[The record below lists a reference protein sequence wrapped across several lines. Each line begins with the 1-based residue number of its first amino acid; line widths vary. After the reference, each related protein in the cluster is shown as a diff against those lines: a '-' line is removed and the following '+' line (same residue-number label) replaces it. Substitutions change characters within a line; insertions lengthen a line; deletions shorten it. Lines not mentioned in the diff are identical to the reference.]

1 MQITGIIGAMDVEVA
16 ILRSIMKNART
27 ETVSG
32 IDFIIGSLEGRRVVL
47 ARSGVGKVFAA
58 LCAQTMILK
67 FGVTEIV
74 NSGVAGTLTPELHI
88 GDVAISTACVQH
100 DMDTSAVGDPVGLIS
115 GINMIELPADTKIAD
130 ELDRVCAAAN
140 VNHRLGVIASGD
152 QFVHTTE
159 RRGHR
164 PGLLRQQDPVC
175 RHPRHLRRGQRRR
188 QDRLHDLREGCRRN
202 VLRHRAQ
209 VAARPRLIKAEARQS
224 KGCRKNN
231 SIPFFHFEFMPTRNA
246 CPSRHDV
253 NIAIAQSW
261 QQCPWTKEK
270 GDPCHLLS
278 MPACPRI
285 LSARP
290 IRRSA

>member
-16 ILRSIMKNART
+16 ILRSMMKNART

-32 IDFIIGSLEGRRVVL
+32 IDFIIGSLEDRRVVL

-140 VNHRLGVIASGD
+140 INHRLGVIASGD

-159 RRGHR
+159 RR
-164 PGLLRQQDPVC
+164 VWIVSTFNASAV
-175 RHPRHLRRGQRRR
+175 
-188 QDRLHDLREGCRRN
+188 EME
-202 VLRHRAQ
+202 
-209 VAARPRLIKAEARQS
+209 AA
-224 KGCRKNN
+224 
-231 SIPFFHFEFMPTRNA
+231 
-246 CPSRHDV
+246 
-253 NIAIAQSW
+253 AIAQVCFVNKIPFAAIRVISD
-261 QQCPWTKEK
+261 EAS
-270 GDPCHLLS
+270 GDVKIDYMTFVKAAAATSSDIALRWL
-278 MPACPRI
+278 R
-285 LSARP
+285 AR
-290 IRRSA
+290 A

>member
-16 ILRSIMKNART
+16 ILRSMMKNART

-74 NSGVAGTLTPELHI
+74 NSGVARTLTPELHI

-159 RRGHR
+159 RR
-164 PGLLRQQDPVC
+164 VWIVSTFNASAV
-175 RHPRHLRRGQRRR
+175 
-188 QDRLHDLREGCRRN
+188 EME
-202 VLRHRAQ
+202 
-209 VAARPRLIKAEARQS
+209 AA
-224 KGCRKNN
+224 
-231 SIPFFHFEFMPTRNA
+231 
-246 CPSRHDV
+246 
-253 NIAIAQSW
+253 AIAQVCFVNKIPFAAIRVISD
-261 QQCPWTKEK
+261 EAS
-270 GDPCHLLS
+270 GDVKIDYMTFVKAAAATSSDIALRWL
-278 MPACPRI
+278 R
-285 LSARP
+285 AR
-290 IRRSA
+290 A

>member
-16 ILRSIMKNART
+16 ILRSMMKNART

-115 GINMIELPADTKIAD
+115 KIAD

-159 RRGHR
+159 RR
-164 PGLLRQQDPVC
+164 VWIVSTFNASAV
-175 RHPRHLRRGQRRR
+175 
-188 QDRLHDLREGCRRN
+188 EME
-202 VLRHRAQ
+202 
-209 VAARPRLIKAEARQS
+209 AA
-224 KGCRKNN
+224 
-231 SIPFFHFEFMPTRNA
+231 
-246 CPSRHDV
+246 
-253 NIAIAQSW
+253 AIAQVCFVNKIPFAAIRVISD
-261 QQCPWTKEK
+261 EAS
-270 GDPCHLLS
+270 GDVKIDYMTFVKAAAATSSDIALRWL
-278 MPACPRI
+278 R
-285 LSARP
+285 AR
-290 IRRSA
+290 A

>member
-16 ILRSIMKNART
+16 ILRSMMKNART

-159 RRGHR
+159 RRESSPPSKPPPLKWR
-164 PGLLRQQDPVC
+164 PPPSLRSASST
-175 RHPRHLRRGQRRR
+175 RY
-188 QDRLHDLREGCRRN
+188 RLPPS
-202 VLRHRAQ
+202 A
-209 VAARPRLIKAEARQS
+209 S
-224 KGCRKNN
+224 
-231 SIPFFHFEFMPTRNA
+231 SPTRPA
-246 CPSRHDV
+246 ATSR
-253 NIAIAQSW
+253 S
-261 QQCPWTKEK
+261 TT
-270 GDPCHLLS
+270 
-278 MPACPRI
+278 
-285 LSARP
+285 
-290 IRRSA
+290 

>member
-16 ILRSIMKNART
+16 ILRSMMKNART

-152 QFVHTTE
+152 QFVHTT
-159 RRGHR
+159 
-164 PGLLRQQDPVC
+164 
-175 RHPRHLRRGQRRR
+175 
-188 QDRLHDLREGCRRN
+188 
-202 VLRHRAQ
+202 
-209 VAARPRLIKAEARQS
+209 
-224 KGCRKNN
+224 
-231 SIPFFHFEFMPTRNA
+231 
-246 CPSRHDV
+246 
-253 NIAIAQSW
+253 
-261 QQCPWTKEK
+261 
-270 GDPCHLLS
+270 
-278 MPACPRI
+278 
-285 LSARP
+285 
-290 IRRSA
+290 

>member
-16 ILRSIMKNART
+16 ILRSMMKNART

-67 FGVTEIV
+67 FGVTEIF

-159 RRGHR
+159 RREWI
-164 PGLLRQQDPVC
+164 VSTFKASAV
-175 RHPRHLRRGQRRR
+175 
-188 QDRLHDLREGCRRN
+188 EME
-202 VLRHRAQ
+202 
-209 VAARPRLIKAEARQS
+209 AA
-224 KGCRKNN
+224 
-231 SIPFFHFEFMPTRNA
+231 
-246 CPSRHDV
+246 
-253 NIAIAQSW
+253 AIAQVCFVNKIPFAAIRVISD
-261 QQCPWTKEK
+261 EAS
-270 GDPCHLLS
+270 GDVKIDYMTFVKAAAATSSDIALRWL
-278 MPACPRI
+278 R
-285 LSARP
+285 AR
-290 IRRSA
+290 A

>member
-16 ILRSIMKNART
+16 ILRSMMKNART

-74 NSGVAGTLTPELHI
+74 NSGVAGPLTPELHI

-159 RRGHR
+159 RR
-164 PGLLRQQDPVC
+164 VWIVSTFNASAV
-175 RHPRHLRRGQRRR
+175 
-188 QDRLHDLREGCRRN
+188 EME
-202 VLRHRAQ
+202 
-209 VAARPRLIKAEARQS
+209 AA
-224 KGCRKNN
+224 
-231 SIPFFHFEFMPTRNA
+231 
-246 CPSRHDV
+246 
-253 NIAIAQSW
+253 AIAQVCFVNKIPFAAIRVISD
-261 QQCPWTKEK
+261 EAS
-270 GDPCHLLS
+270 GDVKIDYMTFVKAAAATSSDIALRWL
-278 MPACPRI
+278 R
-285 LSARP
+285 AR
-290 IRRSA
+290 A

>member
-1 MQITGIIGAMDVEVA
+1 MQITGSIGAMDVEVA
-16 ILRSIMKNART
+16 ILRSMMKNART
-27 ETVSG
+27 ETVPG

-74 NSGVAGTLTPELHI
+74 NSGVAGTLTPGLHI

-159 RRGHR
+159 RR
-164 PGLLRQQDPVC
+164 VWIVSTFNASAV
-175 RHPRHLRRGQRRR
+175 
-188 QDRLHDLREGCRRN
+188 EME
-202 VLRHRAQ
+202 
-209 VAARPRLIKAEARQS
+209 AA
-224 KGCRKNN
+224 
-231 SIPFFHFEFMPTRNA
+231 
-246 CPSRHDV
+246 
-253 NIAIAQSW
+253 AIAQVCFVNKIPFAAIRVISD
-261 QQCPWTKEK
+261 EAS
-270 GDPCHLLS
+270 GDVKIDYMTFVKAVAATSSHIALRWL
-278 MPACPRI
+278 R
-285 LSARP
+285 AR
-290 IRRSA
+290 A

>member
-16 ILRSIMKNART
+16 ILRSMMKNART

-67 FGVTEIV
+67 FGVTKIV

-100 DMDTSAVGDPVGLIS
+100 DMDTTAVGDPVGLIS

-159 RRGHR
+159 RREWI
-164 PGLLRQQDPVC
+164 VSTFKASAV
-175 RHPRHLRRGQRRR
+175 
-188 QDRLHDLREGCRRN
+188 EME
-202 VLRHRAQ
+202 
-209 VAARPRLIKAEARQS
+209 AA
-224 KGCRKNN
+224 
-231 SIPFFHFEFMPTRNA
+231 
-246 CPSRHDV
+246 
-253 NIAIAQSW
+253 AIAQVCFVNKIPFAAIRVISD
-261 QQCPWTKEK
+261 EAS
-270 GDPCHLLS
+270 GDVKIDYMTFVKAAAATSSDIALRWL
-278 MPACPRI
+278 R
-285 LSARP
+285 AR
-290 IRRSA
+290 A

>member
-16 ILRSIMKNART
+16 ILRSMMKNTRT

-74 NSGVAGTLTPELHI
+74 NSGVAGTLTPKLHI

-115 GINMIELPADTKIAD
+115 GINMVELPADKRIAD
-130 ELDRVCAAAN
+130 ELDRVCAAASI
-140 VNHRLGVIASGD
+140 NHRLGVIASGD

-159 RRGHR
+159 RR
-164 PGLLRQQDPVC
+164 QWIVSTFKASAV
-175 RHPRHLRRGQRRR
+175 
-188 QDRLHDLREGCRRN
+188 EME
-202 VLRHRAQ
+202 
-209 VAARPRLIKAEARQS
+209 AA
-224 KGCRKNN
+224 
-231 SIPFFHFEFMPTRNA
+231 
-246 CPSRHDV
+246 
-253 NIAIAQSW
+253 AIAQVCFVNKIPFAAIRVISD
-261 QQCPWTKEK
+261 EAS
-270 GDPCHLLS
+270 GDVKIDYMTFVKAAAATSSDIALRWL
-278 MPACPRI
+278 R
-285 LSARP
+285 AR
-290 IRRSA
+290 A

>member
-16 ILRSIMKNART
+16 ILRSMMKNART

-67 FGVTEIV
+67 FGVTKIV

-159 RRGHR
+159 RR
-164 PGLLRQQDPVC
+164 VWIVSTFNASAV
-175 RHPRHLRRGQRRR
+175 
-188 QDRLHDLREGCRRN
+188 EME
-202 VLRHRAQ
+202 
-209 VAARPRLIKAEARQS
+209 AA
-224 KGCRKNN
+224 
-231 SIPFFHFEFMPTRNA
+231 
-246 CPSRHDV
+246 
-253 NIAIAQSW
+253 AIAQVCFVNKIPFAAIRVISD
-261 QQCPWTKEK
+261 EAS
-270 GDPCHLLS
+270 GDVKIDYMTFVKAAAATSSDIALRWL
-278 MPACPRI
+278 R
-285 LSARP
+285 AR
-290 IRRSA
+290 A

>member
-47 ARSGVGKVFAA
+47 ARSGVGK
-58 LCAQTMILK
+58 K

-159 RRGHR
+159 RR
-164 PGLLRQQDPVC
+164 VWIVSTFNASAV
-175 RHPRHLRRGQRRR
+175 
-188 QDRLHDLREGCRRN
+188 EME
-202 VLRHRAQ
+202 
-209 VAARPRLIKAEARQS
+209 AA
-224 KGCRKNN
+224 
-231 SIPFFHFEFMPTRNA
+231 
-246 CPSRHDV
+246 
-253 NIAIAQSW
+253 AIAQVCFVNKIPFAAIRVISD
-261 QQCPWTKEK
+261 EAS
-270 GDPCHLLS
+270 GDVKIDYMTFVKAAAATSSDIALRWL
-278 MPACPRI
+278 R
-285 LSARP
+285 AR
-290 IRRSA
+290 A

>member
-16 ILRSIMKNART
+16 ILRSMMKNART

-74 NSGVAGTLTPELHI
+74 NSGVAGTLTLELHI

-159 RRGHR
+159 RREWI
-164 PGLLRQQDPVC
+164 VSTFKASAV
-175 RHPRHLRRGQRRR
+175 
-188 QDRLHDLREGCRRN
+188 EME
-202 VLRHRAQ
+202 
-209 VAARPRLIKAEARQS
+209 AA
-224 KGCRKNN
+224 
-231 SIPFFHFEFMPTRNA
+231 
-246 CPSRHDV
+246 
-253 NIAIAQSW
+253 AIAQVCFVNKIPFAAIRVISD
-261 QQCPWTKEK
+261 EAS
-270 GDPCHLLS
+270 GDVKIDYMTFVKAAAATSSDIALRWL
-278 MPACPRI
+278 R
-285 LSARP
+285 AR
-290 IRRSA
+290 A

>member
-16 ILRSIMKNART
+16 ILRSMMKNART

-47 ARSGVGKVFAA
+47 ARSGVAA

-159 RRGHR
+159 RREWI
-164 PGLLRQQDPVC
+164 VSTFKASAV
-175 RHPRHLRRGQRRR
+175 
-188 QDRLHDLREGCRRN
+188 EME
-202 VLRHRAQ
+202 
-209 VAARPRLIKAEARQS
+209 AA
-224 KGCRKNN
+224 
-231 SIPFFHFEFMPTRNA
+231 
-246 CPSRHDV
+246 
-253 NIAIAQSW
+253 AIAQVCFVNKIPFAAIRVISD
-261 QQCPWTKEK
+261 EAS
-270 GDPCHLLS
+270 GDVKIDYMTFVKAAAATSSDIALRWL
-278 MPACPRI
+278 R
-285 LSARP
+285 AR
-290 IRRSA
+290 A

>member
-16 ILRSIMKNART
+16 ILRSMMKNART

-67 FGVTEIV
+67 FGVPEIV

-100 DMDTSAVGDPVGLIS
+100 DMDTTAVGDPVGLIS

-159 RRGHR
+159 RREWI
-164 PGLLRQQDPVC
+164 VSTFKASAV
-175 RHPRHLRRGQRRR
+175 
-188 QDRLHDLREGCRRN
+188 EME
-202 VLRHRAQ
+202 
-209 VAARPRLIKAEARQS
+209 AA
-224 KGCRKNN
+224 
-231 SIPFFHFEFMPTRNA
+231 
-246 CPSRHDV
+246 
-253 NIAIAQSW
+253 AIAQVCFVNKIPFAAIRVISD
-261 QQCPWTKEK
+261 EAS
-270 GDPCHLLS
+270 GDVKIDYMTFVKAAAATSSDIALRWL
-278 MPACPRI
+278 R
-285 LSARP
+285 AR
-290 IRRSA
+290 A